1 MAGCPRPEAQRV
13 MSGNAWCALARCG
26 LAGALLT
33 LACAGAPVAPPPARP
48 AWIDGPPRE
57 AGVFREPALVE
68 LITLDPAFK
77 LDVRYAS
84 ARNFVGRPVYDQAR
98 VFLQRPAA
106 EALVRAQHALR
117 ARGYGLLLFDGYR
130 PWRVTKLFWDVTPPE
145 KRAFVADPALGS
157 RHNRGCAVDLSLYD
171 RATGREVQMP
181 SAYDEMSERAAADY
195 AGGSAEARA
204 RRDLLREALTA
215 EGFEVLSNEW
225 WHFDYKD
232 WRSYPLLDIP
242 FQEIKPRP

>member
-1 MAGCPRPEAQRV
+1 MAECARRDGGHGMKRR
-13 MSGNAWCALARCG
+13 ALACVVG
-26 LAGALLT
+26 LLAA
-33 LACAGAPVAPPPARP
+33 ACAGAPARSRP
-48 AWIDGPPRE
+48 AWVDGPPRE
-57 AGVFREPALVE
+57 AGAFLEPDLVE
-68 LITLDPAFK
+68 LTTLERTFK

-106 EALVRAQHALR
+106 EALVRAQHVLR
-117 ARGYGLLLFDGYR
+117 AQGYGLLLFDGYR

-145 KRAFVADPALGS
+145 KRAFVADPAQGS

-171 RATGREVQMP
+171 LGSGREVEMP

-204 RRDLLREALTA
+204 RRDLLRRVLAA
-215 EGFEVLSNEW
+215 EGFEVLANEW
-225 WHFDYKD
+225 WHFDYQD
-232 WRSYPLLDIP
+232 WRRYPLLDVP
-242 FQEIKPRP
+242 FEAIKPRH